1 MAIMNKITNG
11 HEFVA
16 EFAQWSERKDQF
28 SRAALCALYG
38 YLDELSDDIGE
49 DIELDVV
56 GLCCEWAEYKDMEAV
71 KEDYESCNIIPNL
84 IKNLSDLQDQT
95 TVIEFDGGLLVHEF

>member
-1 MAIMNKITNG
+1 MAIIVKINSG
-11 HEFVA
+11 LEFAA
-16 EFAQWSERKDQF
+16 EFEQWPQRRSHF
-28 SRAALCALYG
+28 SRPALHALYEF
-38 YLDELSDDIGE
+38 LDAASNGLGE

-71 KEDYESCNIIPNL
+71 KEDYE

-95 TVIEFDGGLLVHEF
+95 TVIEFDGGLLVEQF

>member
-49 DIELDVV
+49 HIELDVV
-56 GLCCEWAEYKDMEAV
+56 GLCCEWSEYKDIEAA
-71 KEDYESCNIIPNL
+71 KEDYEIEG
-84 IKNLSDLQDQT
+84 LSDLQNQT
-95 TVIEFDGGLLVHEF
+95 TVIEFDGGLLVYEF

>member
-1 MAIMNKITNG
+1 MAIISKINSGT
-11 HEFVA
+11 ELVA
-16 EFAQWSERKDQF
+16 EFDQWPQRKDQF
-28 SRAALCALYG
+28 SGAALCALYE
-38 YLDELSDDIGE
+38 YLDELSDGMGE

-56 GLCCEWAEYKDMEAV
+56 GLCCEWSEYKDMEAV

-95 TVIEFDGGLLVHEF
+95 TVIEFDGGLLVQEF

>member
-56 GLCCEWAEYKDMEAV
+56 GLCCEWSEYKDIEAV
-71 KEDYESCNIIPNL
+71 KEDYEIEG
-84 IKNLSDLQDQT
+84 LSDLQDST
-95 TVIEFDGGLLVHEF
+95 TVVEFDGGLLVHEF